1 MRRFITTPETSK
13 HRFFVFLDGSVLP
26 DNMLVNIALDD
37 AHFLGVLSSRIH
49 VTWALAA
56 GGRLGVGN
64 DPRYNKTRCF
74 DPFPFPD
81 CDDSLKARIRALAE
95 SLDAHRKQRQAEH
108 PDLTLTGMYN
118 VLATLRS
125 GAPLTDKER
134 DIHERGLVSVLKQ
147 IHDELD
153 EAVFAA
159 YGWPATLSDEEILE
173 HLVALNRERA
183 DEERRG
189 LVRWLRPEFQAPD
202 HATTPAAVQGEFPPD
217 PADLAATSAAAVP
230 PSAKRPWPKTLA
242 EQAQAL
248 RSLLASLP
256 EPATPADLARHFT
269 KAPRPRVAEL
279 LDTLST
285 LGQARPL
292 PDGRFAPP

>member
-1 MRRFITTPETSK
+1 MIC
-13 HRFFVFLDGSVLP
+13 
-26 DNMLVNIALDD
+26 IALED
-37 AHFLGVLSSRIH
+37 AYCLGILSSRLH
-49 VTWALAA
+49 VAWALAA
-56 GGRLGVGN
+56 GTRLGVGN
-64 DPRYNKTRCF
+64 DPRYNNSTCF
-74 DPFPFPD
+74 EKFPFPLVD
-81 CDDSLKARIRALAE
+81 ADLQQTIRDLAE

-118 VLATLRS
+118 VLETLRS

-202 HATTPAAVQGEFPPD
+202 HATTPVQGEFAPD